1 MAKRLGSTSKNEQN
15 AFAHFAVKMSED
27 VNVNVIVINS
37 AMWMSELYKIS
48 MSYSNI
54 LLSIVWCVVGVIQ
67 YITIYQ

>member
-1 MAKRLGSTSKNEQN
+1 MAQRLGSTSKNEKN

-54 LLSIVWCVVGVIQ
+54 L
-67 YITIYQ
+67 

>member
-54 LLSIVWCVVGVIQ
+54 L
-67 YITIYQ
+67 